1 MKIAVCPGSFDPIT
15 KGHLDIIERASK
27 LFDKIIVVVL
37 SNPTKTTL
45 FTLEE
50 RKMLAG
56 KVLDKYPTIE
66 VDSFDGLQADYVKK
80 RGACAV
86 VRGLR
91 AITDFE
97 YEFQMALINKR
108 MNPEYETMF
117 LTTSA
122 EYLYLSSSV
131 IKQIAS
137 FNGDISDFVPPEIH
151 ADIME
156 KLGRK

>member
-15 KGHLDIIERASK
+15 KGHLDIIERAST

-45 FTLEE
+45 FTVEE
-50 RKMLAG
+50 RTELVK
-56 KVLDKYPTIE
+56 KVLEQHPNIE
-66 VDSFDGLQADYVKK
+66 VDSFDGLLADYVKK

-91 AITDFE
+91 AVTDFE

-108 MNPEYETMF
+108 MNPEFETMF

-137 FNGDISDFVPPEIH
+137 FNGDVSDFIPAEIRE
-151 ADIME
+151 DIMR